1 MAKVAAAPAA
11 HSRSHQQLQQLYG
24 LLDQLFGSTWRQH
37 RVEER
42 AQAPST
48 TSSRNSTGPAEGES
62 PEQAAARAPEACCTE
77 HSDAPLADLVQQA
90 QALHMIFVAGAG
102 QYEGEWLASKLR
114 VAVPGG
120 VLLVLPHSVFAGCG
134 CNRASCAECRATR
147 HCFYSGPLIERLIG
161 VGVVRRQSDGKVLTA
176 DEAVAEIQQHLPLHL
191 PQAALAPPWLP
202 ESELPDWR
210 PWEGGASERGRA
222 GGKKAGPAAY
232 EQGKG
237 FHAASREQRTAWAEA
252 NGKKGG
258 EAKAH
263 NKEMNDFVRAQC
275 RDEPLWK
282 DWVWRDLVHVLRQGW
297 AQIIGRELTKK
308 ESKAVH
314 ECVRQCRGRSKRG

>member
-48 TSSRNSTGPAEGES
+48 ASSRNSTGPAEGES

-161 VGVVRRQSDGKVLTA
+161 VGVVQRQSDGKVLTA

-191 PQAALAPPWLP
+191 PQAALA
-202 ESELPDWR
+202 R
-210 PWEGGASERGRA
+210 ASTRRHPSSARRGRRRPA
-222 GGKKAGPAAY
+222 PLPMSRARASTRRHTSSARRGWRRPARKAA
-232 EQGKG
+232 
-237 FHAASREQRTAWAEA
+237 
-252 NGKKGG
+252 
-258 EAKAH
+258 
-263 NKEMNDFVRAQC
+263 
-275 RDEPLWK
+275 
-282 DWVWRDLVHVLRQGW
+282 RQTHTT
-297 AQIIGRELTKK
+297 R
-308 ESKAVH
+308 
-314 ECVRQCRGRSKRG
+314 R